1 MMCDDNI
8 ENSTV
13 LMRKNYGEEIHH
25 ATHHSVFLIEEEKHI
40 SKVAE
45 NCTIT
50 FFLSVSSPSKLLCI
64 CLVNS

>member
-1 MMCDDNI
+1 MPPHGMMCDDNI

-13 LMRKNYGEEIHH
+13 LMRMNYGKEIHH

-40 SKVAE
+40 FKVAE

-50 FFLSVSSPSKLLCI
+50 FSECILS
-64 CLVNS
+64 